1 MLRLQWDNQI
11 NVYFINLVVLQF
23 RLGIHGLPRTPIDS
37 FRLQPCPPPLH
48 HRIRVIIY
56 RHSPIQSLLAYRL
69 TRSYRVL
76 ELPSLITVRW
86 NRRISFTPSLTPPI
100 FPLTGH
106 SCARY
111 ANFYR
116 SPRFI
121 DSSVDGNRVVRRVR
135 GAGAR
140 RRRSGPS
147 SQRIIIMNEHGR
159 QTRGPA
165 SSALDRSA
173 VRIIGAER

>member
-1 MLRLQWDNQI
+1 MCTLSTLSSCNFDWGSTAFHEPRSIRFDS
-11 NVYFINLVVLQF
+11 NLVL
-23 RLGIHGLPRTPIDS
+23 LPYTTVYALL
-37 FRLQPCPPPLH
+37 F
-48 HRIRVIIY
+48 IITLPY
-56 RHSPIQSLLAYRL
+56 NESLLAYRL

>member
-37 FRLQPCPPPLH
+37 FRLVLLPYTTVYALLFIVTLP
-48 HRIRVIIY
+48 Y
-56 RHSPIQSLLAYRL
+56 NESLLAYRL

-86 NRRISFTPSLTPPI
+86 NRRISFAPSLTPPI

>member
-1 MLRLQWDNQI
+1 MCTLSTLSSCNFDWGSMAFHKPRSIRFDS
-11 NVYFINLVVLQF
+11 NLVL
-23 RLGIHGLPRTPIDS
+23 LPYTTVYALLFIVTLP
-37 FRLQPCPPPLH
+37 
-48 HRIRVIIY
+48 Y
-56 RHSPIQSLLAYRL
+56 NESLLAYRL

-86 NRRISFTPSLTPPI
+86 NRRISFAPSLTPPI

>member
-37 FRLQPCPPPLH
+37 FRLQPCPPPLSSPSF
-48 HRIRVIIY
+48 IITLPY
-56 RHSPIQSLLAYRL
+56 NESLLAYRL

-86 NRRISFTPSLTPPI
+86 NRRISFAPSLTPPI

>member
-56 RHSPIQSLLAYRL
+56 RHPPIQRISTRVPINSLVSRPRA
-69 TRSYRVL
+69 S
-76 ELPSLITVRW
+76 IFGW
-86 NRRISFTPSLTPPI
+86 NRRISFAPSLTPPI